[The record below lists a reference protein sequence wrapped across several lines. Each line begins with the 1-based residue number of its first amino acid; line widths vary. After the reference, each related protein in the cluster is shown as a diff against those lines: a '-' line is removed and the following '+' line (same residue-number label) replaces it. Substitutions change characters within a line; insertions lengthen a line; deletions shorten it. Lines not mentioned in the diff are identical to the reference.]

1 MLSCDN
7 VRIAP
12 ADADVQVP
20 ESGGVLM
27 VRASNPS
34 QDVLRQLDSREL
46 GKRLQEARKARGL
59 TQQDAADHLGIART
73 TITAVEKGERRI
85 QPLELTQLASYYGR
99 SIGEFLRQGE
109 PVEAFAVQLR
119 ATLPRGAAVESEIAA
134 LSWEFQRL
142 CEDYLEL
149 ERLCNAPLPRRYPPQ
164 YRIEGVGPEAAAD
177 DVASAERNRLGLG
190 DGPILNLRD
199 LLENDVGLRIF
210 YMNLPSRIAAMFA
223 YTESLGGC
231 IAVNHNHPEE
241 RRRMSLSHDYAHFLT
256 KRYLPE
262 ISYLGRYHRQPE
274 LERFAD
280 AFALSFLMP
289 ASGLTRRFH
298 ELRRSRDGRVTPAD
312 MCTLAHLYYVSVEA
326 LTLRLEDLR
335 LVPLGTWERLKQ
347 AGFRVRKAQ
356 TLMELPALPSSD
368 QTLPLRYLYLAAEAY
383 ERGDLS
389 EGQLARVLGVD
400 RLEARRLIDELAS
413 RPVVTDE
420 GTVTQLTLDLGESL
434 YERGS

>member
-1 MLSCDN
+1 
-7 VRIAP
+7 
-12 ADADVQVP
+12 
-20 ESGGVLM
+20 M
-27 VRASNPS
+27 VRASNPT
-34 QDVLRQLDSREL
+34 QDVLRQLDTREL
-46 GKRLQEARKARGL
+46 GKRLQESRKARGL
-59 TQQDAADHLGIART
+59 TQQDAAIHLGITRT
-73 TITAVEKGERRI
+73 TITAIEKGERRI

-99 SIGEFLRQGE
+99 SVGEFLRHGE

-119 ATLPRGAAVESEIAA
+119 ATLPRGAAVETEIAA
-134 LSWEFQRL
+134 PSWEFQRL

-149 ERLCNAPLPRRYPPQ
+149 ERLCGAPLPRRYPPQ
-164 YRIEGVGPEAAAD
+164 YRIERVGPEAAAD

-190 DGPILNLRD
+190 DGPILHLRE

-210 YMNLPSRIAAMFA
+210 YMSLPSRIAAMFA

-231 IAVNHNHPEE
+231 IAVNRNHPEE

-256 KRYLPE
+256 RRYLPE
-262 ISYLGRYHRQPE
+262 ISYVGRYHRQPE
-274 LERFAD
+274 QERFAD

-312 MCTLAHLYYVSVEA
+312 LCTLAHLYYVSVEA
-326 LTLRLEDLR
+326 LALRLEDLR

-347 AGFRVRKAQ
+347 AGFRVREAQ
-356 TLMELPALPSSD
+356 ALRQLPALPSSD

-413 RPVVTDE
+413 RPVVSEE
-420 GTVTQLTLDLGESL
+420 GTVTQVVLELGESL
-434 YERGS
+434 SERGS